1 MTGAVLIGKYIGFSK
16 DETPSDR
23 SSGSNNSGT
32 SSKTKVAW
40 DFYLSKESVLEY
52 LERYY
57 NYDENQFYRS
67 NDWPNIYRLDD
78 YYKETILAPFR
89 ELLSYA
95 PEELEFIR
103 YENDDFYIG
112 QTDGNGNPHGT
123 GLYHWARE
131 KDSQGDIHS
140 EMFAGRWNHGEQ
152 TNDGSQIHHASDDTK
167 TWFEAC
173 SEGFRLAPIYGLR
186 KLK

>member
-1 MTGAVLIGKYIGFSK
+1 M
-16 DETPSDR
+16 
-23 SSGSNNSGT
+23 
-32 SSKTKVAW
+32 
-40 DFYLSKESVLEY
+40 SKELCWSIWNAITTTRKQVLPEQR
-52 LERYY
+52 LA
-57 NYDENQFYRS
+57 
-67 NDWPNIYRLDD
+67 NIYRLDD

-131 KDSQGDIHS
+131 KGFAGDLHS
-140 EMFAGRWNHGEQ
+140 EMFVGRWKHGEQ

-173 SEGFRLAPIYGLR
+173 SEASAFHPSTN
-186 KLK
+186 